1 LIARDASNLGPRKEK
16 PGSAMQLHSARSI
29 GVENANDAGEVA
41 CNKPEAQAKGI
52 E

>member
-1 LIARDASNLGPRKEK
+1 MARSWPAAKLRCFL
-16 PGSAMQLHSARSI
+16 QRLVLQHRSI

-52 E
+52 

>member
-1 LIARDASNLGPRKEK
+1 VAGNDHPDLSK
-16 PGSAMQLHSARSI
+16 PVMVADTYFYSARSI

-41 CNKPEAQAKGI
+41 CNKPEAQAKDI